1 MLFIHLSAF
10 SLRDEIRKT
19 KRREVIWLV
28 QILTSLS
35 IITQSTLCSHPRGSH
50 RLTNAWLV
58 SLNRVKSWLVV
69 SNSALQ
75 INSNH
80 SQWGPSQSGAS
91 SSWKT
96 TSKFLLQSEMEKF
109 RVAFRDDS
117 YKACL
122 LTFRVTLEC
131 GLFICTC
138 RSSRWKKF
146 TLSWKVSEPPEEQ
159 QDPS

>member
-19 KRREVIWLV
+19 KRGEVIWLV

-35 IITQSTLCSHPRGSH
+35 ILTQSTLCSHPRGSH

-58 SLNRVKSWLVV
+58 SLNRVNSWLVV

-80 SQWGPSQSGAS
+80 SRRGPPQSRAGKYNKNQK
-91 SSWKT
+91 WCW
-96 TSKFLLQSEMEKF
+96 LI
-109 RVAFRDDS
+109 
-117 YKACL
+117 
-122 LTFRVTLEC
+122 TFYHFC
-131 GLFICTC
+131 SFIHH
-138 RSSRWKKF
+138 F
-146 TLSWKVSEPPEEQ
+146 ILP
-159 QDPS
+159 DPSSLHSTTLVSNIPTHLNCGHFFFEIPPHSVGLKVF